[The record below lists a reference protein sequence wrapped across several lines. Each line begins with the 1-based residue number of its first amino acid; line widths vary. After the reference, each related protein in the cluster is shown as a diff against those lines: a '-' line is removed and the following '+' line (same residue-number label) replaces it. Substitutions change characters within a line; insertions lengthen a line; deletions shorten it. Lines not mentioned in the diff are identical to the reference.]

1 MTPKR
6 RDSCVALSTGRA
18 LRPQW
23 ILRRRAPSD
32 KQMSNSKIGAVVRVS
47 LGNFLEMYDFM
58 VFGYYA
64 AAIGRAFFP
73 THNEYASLMLSFMT
87 FGTGYLM
94 RPLGAVVLGTYI
106 DQHGRRKGLLLTL
119 LLMAIGTLSIG
130 VMPGYERI
138 GLFAPF
144 LIVVGRLLQGL
155 SAGVEVGGASV
166 YLAEIATPGRKGFFV
181 AWQSGSQQ
189 IAVVFAALLGLILSS
204 TLRPEQMAG
213 WGWRVPLLIGSMLIP
228 FLLLLRR
235 SLAETDDFKGR
246 KHHLN
251 AREIRRSMMVNWR
264 LVLLGMMLSL
274 TTTVTFYLITAYMP
288 TYGTSVLHLSA
299 AASMLV
305 TLVVGVSNLC
315 WLPLMGA
322 LSDRFGRRPLLL
334 LFSTIAL
341 LTPYPL
347 LLWLVSMPSFERL
360 LAAALWLSMIFG
372 SYNGAM
378 VVFLTEI
385 MPADVRVSG
394 FSFSYSLATG
404 IFGGFTPAVST
415 WLIHETGNSAMP
427 GLWMAFAGLMS
438 LLASLVLT
446 SRSFQR
452 RTNEGRQTVDAV
464 HILTIG
470 QR

>member
-1 MTPKR
+1 MKHR
-6 RDSCVALSTGRA
+6 
-18 LRPQW
+18 
-23 ILRRRAPSD
+23 
-32 KQMSNSKIGAVVRVS
+32 KIGDVIRVS

-64 AAIGRAFFP
+64 AAIGLAFFP
-73 THNEYASLMLSFMT
+73 TQNEYASLMLSFMT

-94 RPLGAVVLGTYI
+94 RPLGAVVLGAYI
-106 DQHGRRKGLLLTL
+106 DHHGRRKGLLLTL
-119 LLMAIGTLSIG
+119 LLMAVGTLSIA
-130 VMPGYERI
+130 VMPGYEVI
-138 GLFAPF
+138 GLFAP
-144 LIVVGRLLQGL
+144 LLVVVGRLFQGL

-181 AWQSGSQQ
+181 SWQSGSQQ
-189 IAVVFAALLGLILSS
+189 VAVIFAAFLGLILSS
-204 TLRPEQMAG
+204 RLRPEQMVG

-235 SLAETDDFKGR
+235 SLAETEEFKAR
-246 KHHLN
+246 KHHPN
-251 AREIRRSMMVNWR
+251 VSEIWRTVISNWR
-264 LVLLGMMLSL
+264 LMILGMMLSL

-288 TYGTSVLHLSA
+288 TYGTAVLHLSA
-299 AASMLV
+299 SASMFV
-305 TLVVGVSNLC
+305 TLLVGISNLC

-334 LFSTIAL
+334 LFSATAL
-341 LTPYPL
+341 LTPYPV

-385 MPADVRVSG
+385 MPPEVRVSG

-427 GLWMAFAGLMS
+427 GAWMAFAGLMS
-438 LLASLVLT
+438 LTATLVLT

-452 RTNEGRQTVDAV
+452 RARESRQPVDAV
-464 HILTIG
+464 HVLPVRQG
-470 QR
+470 

>member
-1 MTPKR
+1 MS
-6 RDSCVALSTGRA
+6 DSKV
-18 LRPQW
+18 
-23 ILRRRAPSD
+23 
-32 KQMSNSKIGAVVRVS
+32 GAVVRVS

-73 THNEYASLMLSFMT
+73 TQNEYASLMLSFMT

-94 RPLGAVVLGTYI
+94 RPLGAVVLGAYI
-106 DQHGRRKGLLLTL
+106 DHHGRRKGLLLTL
-119 LLMAIGTLSIG
+119 LLMAVGTLSIG
-130 VMPGYERI
+130 VMPGYARI
-138 GLFAPF
+138 GLFAPL
-144 LIVVGRLLQGL
+144 LIVAGRLLQGL

-166 YLAEIATPGRKGFFV
+166 YLSEIATPGRKGFFV

-189 IAVVFAALLGLILSS
+189 IAVVFAAMLGLILSS
-204 TLRPEQMAG
+204 KLRPEQMAG

-235 SLAETDDFKGR
+235 SLAETDDFKAR
-246 KHHLN
+246 KRHPHTG
-251 AREIRRSMMVNWR
+251 EIWRSMVTNWR
-264 LVLLGMMLSL
+264 LVILGMMLTL

-305 TLVVGVSNLC
+305 TLCVGVSNLC

-322 LSDRFGRRPLLL
+322 LSDRLGRRPLLL
-334 LFSTIAL
+334 LFSAIAM
-341 LTPYPL
+341 LTPYPV
-347 LLWLVSMPSFERL
+347 LLWLVGMPSFERL

-394 FSFSYSLATG
+394 FSVSYSLATG

-427 GLWMAFAGLMS
+427 GAWMAFAGLMS
-438 LLASLVLT
+438 LVATLVLT

-452 RTNEGRQTVDAV
+452 RTNQSRQAVDAV
-464 HILTIG
+464 HVLPIG

>member
-1 MTPKR
+1 MS
-6 RDSCVALSTGRA
+6 DSKV
-18 LRPQW
+18 
-23 ILRRRAPSD
+23 
-32 KQMSNSKIGAVVRVS
+32 GAVVRVS

-73 THNEYASLMLSFMT
+73 TQNEYASLMLSFMT

-94 RPLGAVVLGTYI
+94 RPLGAVVLGAYI
-106 DQHGRRKGLLLTL
+106 DHHGRRKGLLLTL
-119 LLMAIGTLSIG
+119 FLMAVGTLSIG
-130 VMPGYERI
+130 VMPGYARI
-138 GLFAPF
+138 GLFAPL
-144 LIVVGRLLQGL
+144 LIVAGRLLQGL

-166 YLAEIATPGRKGFFV
+166 YLSEIATPGRKGFFV

-189 IAVVFAALLGLILSS
+189 IAVVFAAILGLILSS
-204 TLRPEQMAG
+204 KLRPEQMAG

-235 SLAETDDFKGR
+235 SLAETDDFKAR
-246 KHHLN
+246 KRHPH
-251 AREIRRSMMVNWR
+251 AGEIWRSMVTNWR
-264 LVLLGMMLSL
+264 LVILGMMLTL

-305 TLVVGVSNLC
+305 TLCVGVSNLC

-322 LSDRFGRRPLLL
+322 LSDRIGRRPLLL
-334 LFSTIAL
+334 LFSAIAM
-341 LTPYPL
+341 LTPYPV
-347 LLWLVSMPSFERL
+347 LLWLVGVPSFERL
-360 LAAALWLSMIFG
+360 LVVALWLSMIFG

-394 FSFSYSLATG
+394 FSVSYSLATG

-427 GLWMAFAGLMS
+427 GVWMAFAGLMS
-438 LLASLVLT
+438 LVATLVLT

-452 RTNEGRQTVDAV
+452 RTNQSRQAIDAV
-464 HILTIG
+464 HVLPIG

>member
-1 MTPKR
+1 MKHQK
-6 RDSCVALSTGRA
+6 V
-18 LRPQW
+18 
-23 ILRRRAPSD
+23 
-32 KQMSNSKIGAVVRVS
+32 GAVVRVS

-94 RPLGAVVLGTYI
+94 RPLGAVVLGAYI
-106 DQHGRRKGLLLTL
+106 DHHGRRKGLLVTL
-119 LLMAIGTLSIG
+119 ALMAVGTLSIG
-130 VMPGYERI
+130 IMPGYETI
-138 GLFAPF
+138 GLFAP
-144 LIVVGRLLQGL
+144 LLVVAGRLVQGL

-181 AWQSGSQQ
+181 SWQSGSQQ
-189 IAVVFAALLGLILSS
+189 VAVAFAAFLGLILSM

-213 WGWRVPLLIGSMLIP
+213 WGWRVPLLIGSILIP

-235 SLAETDDFKGR
+235 SLVETDEFKAR
-246 KHHLN
+246 KHHPD
-251 AREIRRSMMVNWR
+251 ASEIWRTMMTNWR
-264 LVLLGMMLSL
+264 LILLGMMLSL

-299 AASMLV
+299 SSSMLV
-305 TLVVGVSNLC
+305 TLFVGISNLC
-315 WLPLMGA
+315 WLPFMGA
-322 LSDRFGRRPLLL
+322 LSDRVGRRPLLL

-341 LTPYPL
+341 LTPYPV

-415 WLIHETGNSAMP
+415 WLIHETGNAAMP
-427 GLWMAFAGLMS
+427 GAWMAMAGLMS
-438 LLASLVLT
+438 LVATLVLT
-446 SRSFQR
+446 SRGFQR
-452 RTNEGRQTVDAV
+452 RGYKRAQAVDAV
-464 HILTIG
+464 NVLPLG

>member
-1 MTPKR
+1 
-6 RDSCVALSTGRA
+6 
-18 LRPQW
+18 
-23 ILRRRAPSD
+23 
-32 KQMSNSKIGAVVRVS
+32 MSNSKIGAVVRVS

-64 AAIGRAFFP
+64 AAIGRVFFP
-73 THNEYASLMLSFMT
+73 THNEYASLMLAFMT

-94 RPLGAVVLGTYI
+94 RPLGAVVLGAYI
-106 DQHGRRKGLLLTL
+106 DHHGRRKGLLLTL

-130 VMPGYERI
+130 VLPGYERI
-138 GLFAPF
+138 GLFAPL

-189 IAVVFAALLGLILSS
+189 IAVVFAAFLGLILSS
-204 TLRPEQMAG
+204 TLRPEQMVG

-235 SLAETDDFKGR
+235 SLAETDDFRVR

-251 AREIRRSMMVNWR
+251 ASEIRRSMIVNWR

-299 AASMLV
+299 DASMLV
-305 TLVVGVSNLC
+305 TLLVGVSNLC
-315 WLPLMGA
+315 WLLLMGA
-322 LSDRFGRRPLLL
+322 LSDRFGRRPPLL

-341 LTPYPL
+341 LTPYPV
-347 LLWLVSMPSFERL
+347 LLWLVSTPSFERL

-385 MPADVRVSG
+385 MPAEVRVSG

-446 SRSFQR
+446 SRRFQR
-452 RTNEGRQTVDAV
+452 RTNEGSQTVDAV
-464 HILTIG
+464 HILTVG